1 MNNLKF
7 VPEGWNNETTKLTK
21 DNIKIKML
29 LCKEL

>member
-21 DNIKIKML
+21 DNWKQYKN
-29 LCKEL
+29 ENYN